1 MLKASINMP
10 LALRLKSHF
19 CQLLI
24 LLFFPLIASAHAL
37 STEECSEGSD
47 YIRNAALSRDGGM
60 SEAKF
65 LEVFDHDL
73 VLLMAI
79 PPTLRWFVQDDDDA
93 DFLRAALLDVY
104 RNPKSPQQ
112 HAEYFAEA
120 CLIRAGEWEV
130 NGHIRI

>member
-1 MLKASINMP
+1 MP
-10 LALRLKSHF
+10 FSSSLATRLKSHL
-19 CQLLI
+19 CQLLF
-24 LLFFPLIASAHAL
+24 LLAFPLMANAHTL

-65 LEVFDHDL
+65 FEVFDHDL

-79 PPTLRWFVQDDDDA
+79 PPSLRWFVQDDDDA

-104 RNPKSPQQ
+104 RNPKMPQQ
-112 HAEYFAEA
+112 HAENFAVA
-120 CLIRAGEWEV
+120 CSVRMGDPEV
-130 NGHIRI
+130 NRKVRI